1 MSKTLSDEHIRRIKE
16 LFRQI
21 LGRDL
26 SPAEEKYLGFSSV
39 VVPINDLEL
48 IDPNQQTKLT
58 LVNEVNEDQTLKE
71 RFAGPSRNSN

>member
-1 MSKTLSDEHIRRIKE
+1 MSKTLPDEHIRRIKE

-58 LVNEVNEDQTLKE
+58 LVNEDQTLKE

>member
-1 MSKTLSDEHIRRIKE
+1 MSTTLPDEHIRRIKE
-16 LFRQI
+16 LFRQV
-21 LGRDL
+21 LSRDL